1 MANLAMGINEAIN
14 IEDLR
19 VLARRRLPRAI
30 FDFFDG
36 GAEDEVTLR
45 ENRAAFERVRLLPR
59 VLVNVKDVSLETDVF
74 GEKSKLPLAIA
85 PTGGI
90 SAGRYGAELILAR
103 AARAAG
109 VPFTMATPSA
119 FTIEQVAKE
128 VGGRLWFQLYCV
140 RNLDFRKALVQRA
153 RDAGFEAILVTV
165 DLPVSGKRERDP
177 RNGFHTPYSP
187 NWRNS
192 KDVVFKPSW
201 ALDMLRNGLP
211 GMANLAGYPFSTPS
225 GTDIVTAVGREMDAG
240 LDWDYVER
248 LRDDWPRKLVLKG
261 VERADDA
268 ERAASV
274 GCDGIVVSNH
284 GGRQLDGAVA
294 TLDALPEIAKRV
306 GGKLTV
312 LLDGG
317 VRRGVD
323 ILKARALGA
332 QGVLTGRAT
341 LFGAMAGGEAGALR
355 ALEILATELERAMRL
370 CGVRSMAEIGPELL
384 AAPNTVLAPR

>member
-1 MANLAMGINEAIN
+1 
-14 IEDLR
+14 
-19 VLARRRLPRAI
+19 
-30 FDFFDG
+30 
-36 GAEDEVTLR
+36 
-45 ENRAAFERVRLLPR
+45 
-59 VLVNVKDVSLETDVF
+59 
-74 GEKSKLPLAIA
+74 
-85 PTGGI
+85 GI

-103 AARAAG
+103 AAKARG

-119 FTIEQVAKE
+119 FSIERLAEE

-140 RNLDFRKALVQRA
+140 RNLDFRKKLVQRA
-153 RDAGFEAILVTV
+153 RDAGYEAILVTV

-192 KDVVFKPSW
+192 RDVIFKPAW

-240 LDWDYVER
+240 LDWEYIKR
-248 LRDDWPRKLVLKG
+248 LRDEWPGKLLLKG

-274 GCDGIVVSNH
+274 GCDGVVVSNH
-284 GGRQLDGAVA
+284 GGRQLDGASA
-294 TLDALPEIAKRV
+294 TLDALPAVAAAV
-306 GGKLTV
+306 GKKITV

-323 ILKARALGA
+323 IVKARALGA
-332 QGVLTGRAT
+332 HAVLTGRAT
-341 LFGAMAGGEAGALR
+341 LFGVQAGGEAGARR
-355 ALEILATELERAMRL
+355 ALEILASELERSMRL
-370 CGVRSMAEIGPELL
+370 CGARSMAEISPDLVR
-384 AAPNTVLAPR
+384 AI

>member
-1 MANLAMGINEAIN
+1 MPNLNKAVN

-19 VLARRRLPRAI
+19 RLAKARLPRAI

-45 ENRAAFERVRLLPR
+45 ENRSAFERVRLLPR
-59 VLVNVKDVSLETDVF
+59 VLVDVSKVDTAINLF
-74 GEKSKLPLAIA
+74 GKRAALPLAIA

-103 AARAAG
+103 AAKAIG

-119 FTIEQVAKE
+119 FSIEKVAEE
-128 VGGRLWFQLYCV
+128 VGGRLWFQLYAV
-140 RNLDFRKALVQRA
+140 RDREFRSRLVNRAKA
-153 RDAGFEAILVTV
+153 AGYEAILVTV

-192 KDVVFKPSW
+192 KDVIFKPAW
-201 ALDMLRNGLP
+201 ALDMMRNGLP
-211 GMANLAGYPFSTPS
+211 GMANLEGYRFSAPS

-240 LDWDYVER
+240 LDWEYIKE
-248 LRDDWPRKLVLKG
+248 LRDAWPGKLLVKG

-268 ERAASV
+268 ERAAAV
-274 GCDGIVVSNH
+274 GCDGLVVSNH
-284 GGRQLDGAVA
+284 GGRQLDGAAA
-294 TLDALPEIAKRV
+294 TLDALPAIAGAVGKRI
-306 GGKLTV
+306 TV

-332 QGVLTGRAT
+332 HAVLTGRAT
-341 LFGAMAGGEAGALR
+341 LFGAMAGGEPGALR
-355 ALEILATELERAMRL
+355 ALEILSSELVRAMQL
-370 CGVRSMAEIGPELL
+370 CGVRSSAEIGPHL
-384 AAPNTVLAPR
+384 VSR